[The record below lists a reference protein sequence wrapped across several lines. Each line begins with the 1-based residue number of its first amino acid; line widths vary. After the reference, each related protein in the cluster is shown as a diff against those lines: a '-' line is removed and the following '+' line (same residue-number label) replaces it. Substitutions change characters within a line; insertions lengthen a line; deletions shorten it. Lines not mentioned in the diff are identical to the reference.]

1 MERSSLLPLQIDGGS
16 ITTFETKNISGR
28 RIRQRRPMYLAQLAS
43 YLIDIVILSLYCV
56 HGTLTTSA
64 SIGYF
69 LSGVAVTALALALSE
84 IGINDRYT
92 DHYLTVPQSIGNI
105 SVQLG
110 AIYFLP
116 EVGIYFVTIIFI
128 ILGFGALRMTALQT
142 AIVWTYA
149 TAGLIA
155 LLLMTDKAIGLP
167 METLAERALAAAC
180 FVTALGRSAST
191 GLYGS
196 AMREALYKRGNE
208 LKGAYARIET
218 LAQTDELTGAL
229 NRRAILQ
236 LLDQEISQTQ
246 RTGQLCAVAMID
258 VDFFKKINDA
268 FGHPIGDDV
277 LRSFSITLFA
287 NIRNGDRLGRYGGE
301 EFLLVLPHTAGDE
314 ALRILDRLRLIVA
327 ESDWSAVSP
336 DLQVTISAGVATL
349 RATDDS
355 DTILTRADRALYS
368 AKNAGRNQ
376 VILT

>member
-1 MERSSLLPLQIDGGS
+1 
-16 ITTFETKNISGR
+16 
-28 RIRQRRPMYLAQLAS
+28 
-43 YLIDIVILSLYCV
+43 
-56 HGTLTTSA
+56 
-64 SIGYF
+64 
-69 LSGVAVTALALALSE
+69 
-84 IGINDRYT
+84 
-92 DHYLTVPQSIGNI
+92 
-105 SVQLG
+105 
-110 AIYFLP
+110 
-116 EVGIYFVTIIFI
+116 
-128 ILGFGALRMTALQT
+128 
-142 AIVWTYA
+142 
-149 TAGLIA
+149 
-155 LLLMTDKAIGLP
+155 
-167 METLAERALAAAC
+167 
-180 FVTALGRSAST
+180 
-191 GLYGS
+191 
-196 AMREALYKRGNE
+196 NE

-246 RTGQLCAVAMID
+246 RTGQLCSVAMID